1 MSSSITNPNTNPS
14 VDDVEG
20 YNADQ
25 LVTYLQGKNFG
36 LSEDEINSIRNNV
49 VTGYN
54 FLKLNDKMLVECRI
68 RIGPRASLVDLIDK
82 LNNQSK
88 FYHKIV

>member
-36 LSEDEINSIRNNV
+36 LNEDEIQIIRDQ
-49 VTGYN
+49 GFDGAS
-54 FLKLNDKMLVECRI
+54 FLMLTEERFKECNI
-68 RIGPRASLVDLIDK
+68 RMGPRFKLVNWINT

-88 FYHKIV
+88 FYRKIV